1 MSAAAVPRILGIT
14 GTVRDATFVPRSAAA
29 PAPRPAAQ
37 RTPDVDLKRMA
48 EWSLHY
54 LINTLRPHLGYE
66 PVFQCHPL
74 KCPPVPDGHDVVVP
88 CDTDARMEWE
98 WYYMR
103 EISGS
108 DAGRD
113 VERAFHRRMRAYV
126 ERDGT
131 VLAPPGCY
139 NEADIHARF
148 ERSDYVYHVWGA
160 TKILH
165 SLALEYLLSGD
176 ADTKAT
182 ARAVMER
189 LRGLARWETRDGI
202 EACWLPG
209 GMTAVKPDGSLLDS
223 GWRKHPAPVVE
234 PLLTY
239 YRATGDQDGLAF
251 ARAYAEGIVRG
262 LQPGGIRFKADGRFD
277 EPLGHSHATMH
288 ALWGVNHLGVLTG
301 ERRYVDFARRAW
313 DWMLSRGTGTGWF
326 PAMPDSCNETC
337 CVSDMIS
344 HAALFGHAGDAEHFD
359 YVERYLRNYID
370 TLQFVITP
378 EFEDYYREINAGKEP
393 AAIDAGLRQ
402 LRKFQG
408 GIVGGSGLNDYEND
422 LLGNVSGFEMFG
434 CCAPE
439 GMRAIHTAWAHTIEQ
454 RHGSPWGP
462 DGIYVNM
469 SFSRESPWGDVCSFF
484 PDRGRITV
492 KPKVDDVFY
501 LRPPHWAP
509 RERVSAFTGTRP
521 IPPRWSGDYVRFD
534 ARAGVEITITYPL
547 VRFHHQVRG
556 LWPDTAPDLSMSFE
570 WLGNMVTGAS
580 PPPEKTA
587 LFTGTP
593 RVLPAPPLPP

>member
-1 MSAAAVPRILGIT
+1 MSAASVPRILGIT
-14 GTVRDATFVPRSAAA
+14 GTVRDAGFVPRSAAA
-29 PAPRPAAQ
+29 PAPRPASQ

-54 LINTLRPHLGYE
+54 LINTPRPHLGYE

-74 KCPPVPDGHDVVVP
+74 KCPTAPDGHDVIVP

-113 VERAFHRRMRAYV
+113 VEQAFHRRMRAYV

-165 SLALEYLLSGD
+165 SLALEHVLTGD

-189 LRGLARWETRDGI
+189 LRGLARWETHDGT

-223 GWRKHPAPVVE
+223 GWRKHPAPIVE

-239 YRATGDQDGLAF
+239 YGATGDQDGLAF

-262 LQPGGIRFKADGRFD
+262 LQPDGIRFKADGRFD

-288 ALWGVNHLGVLTG
+288 ALWGINHLGVLTG

-313 DWMLSRGTGTGWF
+313 NWMLSRGTGTGWF

-337 CVSDMIS
+337 CVSDMDLERRPVRPRGRRRALRLRRALS
-344 HAALFGHAGDAEHFD
+344 AQLHRHAAVRHHPGIRGLLPRDQCWDGARRHLRRPAPAPQVPGRHHRRFRAQRLRERSARQRLRFRDVRVLRAGGDARHPHRLGAHD
-359 YVERYLRNYID
+359 R
-370 TLQFVITP
+370 
-378 EFEDYYREINAGKEP
+378 
-393 AAIDAGLRQ
+393 AAPWLA
-402 LRKFQG
+402 
-408 GIVGGSGLNDYEND
+408 VGSGRD
-422 LLGNVSGFEMFG
+422 L
-434 CCAPE
+434 
-439 GMRAIHTAWAHTIEQ
+439 
-454 RHGSPWGP
+454 
-462 DGIYVNM
+462 
-469 SFSRESPWGDVCSFF
+469 REHEPV
-484 PDRGRITV
+484 
-492 KPKVDDVFY
+492 
-501 LRPPHWAP
+501 
-509 RERVSAFTGTRP
+509 
-521 IPPRWSGDYVRFD
+521 
-534 ARAGVEITITYPL
+534 
-547 VRFHHQVRG
+547 
-556 LWPDTAPDLSMSFE
+556 
-570 WLGNMVTGAS
+570 
-580 PPPEKTA
+580 
-587 LFTGTP
+587 P
-593 RVLPAPPLPP
+593 RVTVGRRVLVLSGPRAHHRQAEG

>member
-1 MSAAAVPRILGIT
+1 MNDAAEPRILGIT
-14 GTVRDATFVPRSAAA
+14 GTVKDVCLVPGSTIV
-29 PAPRPAAQ
+29 PAPPGSSQ

-54 LINTLRPHLGYE
+54 LINTPRPHLGYE

-74 KCPPVPDGHDVVVP
+74 TCPPVPDGHDVIVP

-126 ERDGT
+126 EPDGT

-160 TKILH
+160 TKILQ
-165 SLALEYLLSGD
+165 SLSLEYALTGD
-176 ADTKAT
+176 AGAKAT
-182 ARAVMER
+182 ARSVVER
-189 LRGLARWETRDGI
+189 LRGLARWETRDGT
-202 EACWLPG
+202 EVCWLPG

-251 ARAYAEGIVRG
+251 ARAYAEGIMRG
-262 LQPGGIRFKADGRFD
+262 LQPDGIRFTADGRFD

-301 ERRYVDFARRAW
+301 ERRYVHFARSSW

-344 HAALFGHAGDAEHFD
+344 HAALFGHAGDAEHYD
-359 YVERYLRNYID
+359 YVERYLRNYIN

-378 EFEDYYREINAGKEP
+378 EFEDYYREVNPDASPE
-393 AAIDAGLRQ
+393 AIAEGIRQ
-402 LRKFQG
+402 LRRFQG
-408 GIVGGSGLNDYEND
+408 GIIGGSGLNDYEND

-439 GMRAIHTAWAHTIEQ
+439 GMRAIHTAWAHTIE
-454 RHGSPWGP
+454 RRCGSPWGP
-462 DGIYVNM
+462 DGVYVYM
-469 SFSRESPWGDVCSFF
+469 RFSHESPWGDVHSFF
-484 PDRGRITV
+484 PDQGRLTV
-492 KPKVDDVFY
+492 KPTVDDVVY
-501 LRPPHWAP
+501 LRPPHWTP
-509 RERVSAFTGTRP
+509 RDQVTAFTGTRP
-521 IPPRWSGDYVRFD
+521 VPPRWSGDYVRFD
-534 ARAGVEITITYPL
+534 ARASVEITITYPL
-547 VRFHHQVRG
+547 VRFHHEVRG
-556 LWPDTAPDLSMSFE
+556 LWPDTAPDLSVSFD

-580 PPPEKTA
+580 PAPEKTA
-587 LFTGTP
+587 LFSGAP
-593 RVLPAPPLPP
+593 RVLPAPPLPS

>member
-1 MSAAAVPRILGIT
+1 MSAAVVPRILGIT
-14 GTVRDATFVPRSAAA
+14 GTVRDAGFVPRSAAA
-29 PAPRPAAQ
+29 PAPRPASQ

-54 LINTLRPHLGYE
+54 LMNTPRPHLGYE

-74 KCPPVPDGHDVVVP
+74 KCPPVPDGHDVIVP

-113 VERAFHRRMRAYV
+113 VEQAFHRRMRAYV

-139 NEADIHARF
+139 NEADTHARF

-165 SLALEYLLSGD
+165 SLALEYVLSGD
-176 ADTKAT
+176 AEAKAT

-189 LRGLARWETRDGI
+189 LRGLTRWDTRDGT
-202 EACWLPG
+202 EVCWLPG

-223 GWRKHPAPVVE
+223 GWRKHPAPIVE

-251 ARAYAEGIVRG
+251 AQAYAEGIVRG
-262 LQPGGIRFKADGRFD
+262 LQPDGIRVKADGRFD

-313 DWMLSRGTGTGWF
+313 NWMLSRGTGTGWF

-344 HAALFGHAGDAEHFD
+344 NAALFGRAGDAEHFD
-359 YVERYLRNYID
+359 YVERYLRNYIN

-378 EFEDYYREINAGKEP
+378 EFEDYYREINAGTDP
-393 AAIDAGLRQ
+393 DAISGGLRQ

-408 GIVGGSGLNDYEND
+408 GIIGGSGLNDYEND

-454 RHGSPWGP
+454 RHGSPWRP

-469 SFSRESPWGDVCSFF
+469 SLSRESPWGDVCSFF
-484 PDRGRITV
+484 PDQGRITV

-534 ARAGVEITITYPL
+534 ARAGADITITYPL

-556 LWPDTAPDLSMSFE
+556 LWPDTAPGLSMSFD
-570 WLGNMVTGAS
+570 WHGNMVTAAS
-580 PPPEKTA
+580 PKPEKTP